1 MVHITPLFFCLKVR
15 NFLSTWKADYC
26 CECRCC
32 LVCLMGIL
40 GKPSNPNVGSYKSR
54 GQYKESFLTS
64 SHFWFD
70 GFSQYCFP
78 ESGEPRRIQVQP
90 WRSQWPCRAGNGYLA
105 VTQAVLGPL
114 PANHCQLWALASR
127 WAREGGWVC
136 VSILPFPLVSGKLE
150 IDFCLSG
157 EGEEGRKSSACLF
170 SHVVH
175 SSLPTCRSASCSFI
189 WFKYQPL
196 SSLIPLDLGFGAVLK
211 SA

>member
-15 NFLSTWKADYC
+15 YFLSTWKADYC

-64 SHFWFD
+64 SLFWFD

-78 ESGEPRRIQVQP
+78 RSGEPRRIQVQP
-90 WRSQWPCRAGNGYLA
+90 WRSQWPCRAGSGYLA

-114 PANHCQLWALASR
+114 PAPTASSEHWPWGGLGKEDGSVSRSSHSPLWV
-127 WAREGGWVC
+127 GN
-136 VSILPFPLVSGKLE
+136 
-150 IDFCLSG
+150 
-157 EGEEGRKSSACLF
+157 
-170 SHVVH
+170 
-175 SSLPTCRSASCSFI
+175 
-189 WFKYQPL
+189 
-196 SSLIPLDLGFGAVLK
+196 
-211 SA
+211 